1 VNPRLTDTDGWFI
14 IAGSKAQHGLTF
26 YRRVPISMEPMAI
39 DPRTG
44 NRIFK
49 VRHRFS
55 VGAWTWVGTYG
66 TAGA

>member
-1 VNPRLTDTDGWFI
+1 VVRDG
-14 IAGSKAQHGLTF
+14 GNKAQHGLTF
-26 YRRVPISMEPMAI
+26 YRRVPISTDPMAI

-49 VRHRFS
+49 TRHRFS